1 MATIEHRAILEAPPE
16 RVFALLER
24 VEDFV
29 DYSDLIERIEPL
41 GEGRYRWH
49 VHAVRMDWTFE
60 VAITEHQP
68 PEVLAWESLSGVWNR
83 GRYRLTPVPEGTEV
97 ALTLEYEIHN
107 RLVEKAV
114 KRAVTPL
121 VNRVSQQIL
130 DRVAARL

>member
-1 MATIEHRAILEAPPE
+1 MAIIEHSAILEAPPE

-29 DYSDLIERIEPL
+29 DYADLIRAIEPL
-41 GEGRYRWH
+41 GQGRYRWH
-49 VHAVRMDWTFE
+49 VHAVGMDWTFE
-60 VAITEHQP
+60 VEITESRS
-68 PEVLAWESLSGVWNR
+68 PEILAWESLQGVRNR

-97 ALTLEYEIHN
+97 ALSLEYEIKG

-114 KRAVTPL
+114 NRALTPL
-121 VNRVSQQIL
+121 VNKVSRQIL

>member
-60 VAITEHQP
+60 VEITERRA
-68 PEVLAWESLSGVWNR
+68 PEALAWESRSGVRNR

-97 ALTLEYEIHN
+97 ALTLEYEIQS

>member
-1 MATIEHRAILEAPPE
+1 MATIEAPPE

-49 VHAVRMDWTFE
+49 VKAVRMDWTFE
-60 VAITEHQP
+60 VAITERRA
-68 PEVLAWESLSGVWNR
+68 PEALAWESLSGVQNR

-97 ALTLEYEIHN
+97 ELTLEYEIQS
-107 RLVEKAV
+107 RLVDKAV